1 MELCD
6 ESPGFTPTGSTD
18 MWKGRF
24 NGEVVCVKAIR
35 TQDPIRLREI
45 ESVCDLFVSSEP
57 YSATFVLDILL

>member
-6 ESPGFTPTGSTD
+6 ESPGFMPTGFTD
-18 MWKGRF
+18 MWKGNF

-45 ESVCDLFVSSEP
+45 ESVCNVLASSEP
-57 YSATFVLDILL
+57 CSTASVLDLSL